1 MGMNLKSLLCFV
13 FGISFVYNL
22 HGQVLPAQFGV
33 YNPSRSGVTNPS
45 TGRIWMDRNLGATK
59 VATSSTDADSYGDLY
74 QWGRRTDGHEKR
86 NSLTTN
92 TLSSTDQPG
101 NAFIVSP
108 NMPSD
113 WRSPQN
119 TNLWQGLIGTN
130 NPCPSG
136 YRIPTE
142 AEWDT
147 ERLSWGTQNATGAF
161 NSPLKLPRAGYRSR
175 DGLITSVSSLGLYWS
190 STVSSDYS
198 WNLSFGDSHARM
210 DTNPRAGGYSVRC
223 IKD

>member
-1 MGMNLKSLLCFV
+1 MGMNLKSLLSFV
-13 FGISFVYNL
+13 FWISLVSNL
-22 HGQVLPAQFGV
+22 QAQVLPASFGV

-45 TGRIWMDRNLGATK
+45 TGRTWMDRNLGASQ
-59 VATSSTDADSYGDLY
+59 VATSSTDAASYGDLY
-74 QWGRRTDGHEKR
+74 QWGRGTDGHQRR

-101 NAFIVSP
+101 NAFIVAP

-119 TNLWQGLIGTN
+119 TNLWQGLNGTN

-142 AEWDT
+142 AEWNT
-147 ERLSWGTQNATGAF
+147 ERLSWGSQNAIGAF
-161 NSPLKLPRAGYRSR
+161 NSPLKLPRAGWRSR
-175 DGLITSVSSLGLYWS
+175 DGLIISVSSLGLYWS

-198 WNLSFGDSHARM
+198 WNLSFGDSHANM
-210 DTNPRAGGYSVRC
+210 GTNPRAGGYSVRC